1 MPRKKRP
8 LDRDG
13 GALRDASLIVIASED
28 TYAVKDY
35 FLRFKTRRIQFIVIP
50 TEGGRSAPDQVIYR
64 LNKFKEE
71 YATEEDDQFWL
82 CIDTDHWANSGHIAN
97 LTRVL
102 QHCKQKNYLVA
113 ISNPCFDL
121 WLLLHFENVEPS
133 DKRTCQEIAQR
144 LSELVAGYG
153 KKSCNQLPL
162 KGTMVA
168 SAVERAQRLDAG
180 NSLIPKTASTG
191 VYKIIVALRQRD
203 AIELI

>member
-35 FLRFKTRRIQFIVIP
+35 FLRFRTRRVQFFVIP
-50 TEGGRSAPDQVIYR
+50 TEGGRSSPDHVIER

-71 YATEEDDQFWL
+71 TATEEGDQFWL

-97 LTRVL
+97 LTQVL
-102 QHCKQKNYLVA
+102 RHCKQKNYLVA
-113 ISNPCFDL
+113 ISKPCFDL
-121 WLLLHFENVEPS
+121 WLLLHFEDVAPADS
-133 DKRTCQEIAQR
+133 RTCREIAQR
-144 LSELVAGYG
+144 LSELVEDYG
-153 KKSCNQLPL
+153 KKSCDQMPL
-162 KGTMVA
+162 KRTMVS
-168 SAVERAQRLDAG
+168 SAVERAQRLDTG
-180 NSLIPKTASTG
+180 NSLIPETASTA